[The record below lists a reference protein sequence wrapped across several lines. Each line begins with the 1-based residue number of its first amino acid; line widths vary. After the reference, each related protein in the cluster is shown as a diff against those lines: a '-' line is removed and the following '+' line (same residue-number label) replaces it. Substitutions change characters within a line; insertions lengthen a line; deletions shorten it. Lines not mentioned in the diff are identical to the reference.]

1 MSEETEVSTDEEEE
15 EIEVRTD
22 EEKAKMYKAMLDGAN
37 VITSVLDANNE
48 FYNDKTNAE
57 KQERVLRS
65 AGYLEYG
72 KALGDWGSEDFSA
85 IDSAVAAAKAYTP

>member
-1 MSEETEVSTDEEEE
+1 MSEEA
-15 EIEVRTD
+15 RTD
-22 EEKAKMYKAMLDGAN
+22 EEKAKMYQAMLDGAN
-37 VITSVLDANNE
+37 VITSVLDADNE
-48 FYNDKTNAE
+48 FCNDLTGGE
-57 KQERVLRS
+57 KRERVLRS

>member
-1 MSEETEVSTDEEEE
+1 MSEETVE
-15 EIEVRTD
+15 RTD
-22 EEKAKMYKAMLDGAN
+22 EEKAQMYQAMLDGAN

-48 FYNDKTNAE
+48 YGNDLTNVE
-57 KQERVLRS
+57 KQAKVLRS

>member
-1 MSEETEVSTDEEEE
+1 MSEAA
-15 EIEVRTD
+15 RTD
-22 EEKAKMYKAMLDGAN
+22 EEKAKMYQAMLDGAN

-48 FYNDKTNAE
+48 YGNDLTNE
-57 KQERVLRS
+57 DKQERVLGS

>member
-1 MSEETEVSTDEEEE
+1 MSEEAVA
-15 EIEVRTD
+15 RTD
-22 EEKAKMYKAMLDGAN
+22 EEKAKMYAAMLGGAN
-37 VITSVLDANNE
+37 VITSVLASDNE
-48 FYNDKTNAE
+48 FGNDLTNAE

-85 IDSAVAAAKAYTP
+85 IDCCNSRKSIYTIRKIERAN

>member
-1 MSEETEVSTDEEEE
+1 MSD
-15 EIEVRTD
+15 EVRTD
-22 EEKAKMYKAMLDGAN
+22 EEKAQMYAAMLGGAN

-48 FYNDKTNAE
+48 YGNDLTNAE
-57 KQERVLRS
+57 KQAKVLRS

>member
-1 MSEETEVSTDEEEE
+1 MSEA
-15 EIEVRTD
+15 RTD
-22 EEKAKMYKAMLDGAN
+22 EEKAQMYQAMLDGAN
-37 VITSVLDANNE
+37 VMTSVLDSSID
-48 FYNDKTNAE
+48 FGNDLTVAE

-85 IDSAVAAAKAYTP
+85 IDSAVTAAKAYTP

>member
-1 MSEETEVSTDEEEE
+1 MSEA
-15 EIEVRTD
+15 RTD
-22 EEKAKMYKAMLDGAN
+22 EEKATMYQAMLDGAN

-48 FYNDKTNAE
+48 YGNDLTNE
-57 KQERVLRS
+57 DKQERVLRS

>member
-1 MSEETEVSTDEEEE
+1 MSEAA
-15 EIEVRTD
+15 RTD
-22 EEKAKMYKAMLDGAN
+22 EEKAKMYQAMLDGAN

-48 FYNDKTNAE
+48 YGNDLPNE
-57 KQERVLRS
+57 DKQERGLRS